1 MASNVQPANPPLETR
16 RVFSVGPVAIRLHP
30 NTIRLAYIATL
41 ATTVLMALAIGVR
54 MGGIGWLD
62 VSGDPWNYLAAGER
76 LNAGHP
82 LYELSPGDR
91 EVILQPPY
99 WSVPLLAPP
108 PIAVAWRPL
117 ALLGQPAMVLW
128 GVVGLVGVVGTIIYL
143 LSIGRVLVVAILIA
157 SLTMTAVAGNFS
169 ALLLPGL
176 ILIWIHRD
184 RPWIVGTL
192 LAIGVA
198 VKLTPVALLL
208 WLALSG
214 RWRAVGATL
223 AVGAAIGVVSLI
235 GAGPEAFV
243 AWLQVAPYSAPSP
256 TSLAAITGLPTGLVA
271 VLLLLPIL
279 VTRRH
284 GAWGYRAAIVATAL
298 ATPAF
303 YFQATSLLAAAAIRD
318 PVPDAPDEDVTR
330 G

>member
-128 GVVGLVGVVGTIIYL
+128 GVVSLVGVVGTIIYL

-176 ILIWIHRD
+176 SLDPDPSRPTVDRRDAPRHR
-184 RPWIVGTL
+184 RGRRSRRRSPCSSGWHSAG
-192 LAIGVA
+192 GG
-198 VKLTPVALLL
+198 
-208 WLALSG
+208 ALSG
-214 RWRAVGATL
+214 PRWRSEPRSG
-223 AVGAAIGVVSLI
+223 
-235 GAGPEAFV
+235 
-243 AWLQVAPYSAPSP
+243 WSA
-256 TSLAAITGLPTGLVA
+256 
-271 VLLLLPIL
+271 
-279 VTRRH
+279 
-284 GAWGYRAAIVATAL
+284 
-298 ATPAF
+298 
-303 YFQATSLLAAAAIRD
+303 
-318 PVPDAPDEDVTR
+318 
-330 G
+330 